1 MSGDILPELKVF
13 RGPQYPPIFQQIVDQ
28 IKALMAQGKLQEGDR
43 LPTIKKLCEHLR
55 VNPNTVAKSYME
67 LERMGMLEGRRGGGT
82 TICASR
88 TFSVKER
95 ERKLAE
101 IMARALSEAAEFGL
115 TAAELGA
122 HLNRLRR
129 TA

>member
-1 MSGDILPELKVF
+1 MSGDILTQLKVF
-13 RGPQYPPIFQQIVDQ
+13 RGPKYPPIFQQIVDQ
-28 IKALMAQGKLQEGDR
+28 IRVLIAQGKLQEGER
-43 LPTIKKLCEHLR
+43 LPTIKQVCEYLR
-55 VNPNTVAKSYME
+55 INPNTVARSYME
-67 LERMGMLEGRRGGGT
+67 LERLGLLEGRRGGGT
-82 TICASR
+82 TVCAAR
-88 TFSVKER
+88 ALPARER

-115 TAAELGA
+115 TATELGA